1 MILTIHNVNY
11 GMKLSQLD
19 LNLFLVFDTIHA
31 ERNLTRAAEM
41 LSVTQPA
48 VSNALAR
55 LRAALGDPLFIR
67 TGDGMVPTPFA
78 ESIAGDVSEAL
89 QRLAASAQRAQAF
102 DAARSN
108 RVFRL
113 SMADAFDTLVLP
125 RLIAEFAG
133 SAPGIGLRSFRLP
146 RADIPAALARGTLD
160 IAAEVALPDAP
171 GLIREPLPGEP
182 HVCGLRPGH
191 PAATGPLTMERYL
204 SLEHIHV
211 SGRQRGSG
219 AVDIALRAAGARRR
233 IKLRLQHYLAVPAL
247 VTGSDLVVSLPESW
261 ARALGLAVRPLPFEV
276 PRMETF
282 LYRHARSD
290 GDAGV
295 LWLFRHMTRIATPDA
310 AAT

>member
-1 MILTIHNVNY
+1 MMICNIHNVNY
-11 GMKLSQLD
+11 VMKLSQLD
-19 LNLFLVFDTIHA
+19 LNLFVVFDTIYA

-67 TGDGMVPTPFA
+67 TGDGMAPTPYA

-102 DAARSN
+102 DPARSN

-113 SMADAFDTLVLP
+113 SMTDAFDTLVLP
-125 RLIAEFAG
+125 KLFAG
-133 SAPGIGLRSFRLP
+133 LATSAPGIGLRSFRLP

-160 IAAEVALPDAP
+160 IAAEVALPDAA
-171 GLIREPLPGEP
+171 GLIRRPLPPEP

-191 PAATGPLTMERYL
+191 PAAHGPLTMDRYL
-204 SLEHIHV
+204 ALDHIHV

-219 AVDIALRAAGARRR
+219 AVDIALRAAGLRRR
-233 IKLRLQHYLAVPAL
+233 IRVRLQHYLAVPAL
-247 VTGSDLVVSLPESW
+247 AMVSDLAVSLPESW
-261 ARALGLAVRPLPFEV
+261 ARALGLTVLPLPFDV
-276 PRMETF
+276 PPMQTW

-295 LWLFRHMTRIATPDA
+295 LWLFDRMAGATGA
-310 AAT
+310 ESHR